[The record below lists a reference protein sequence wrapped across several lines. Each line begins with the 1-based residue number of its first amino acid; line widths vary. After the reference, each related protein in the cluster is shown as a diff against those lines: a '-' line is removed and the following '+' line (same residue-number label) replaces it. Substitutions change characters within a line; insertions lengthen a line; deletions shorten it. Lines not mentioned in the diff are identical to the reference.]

1 MESVLFSLQ
10 IQYLSL
16 GKLGDGQYGPQLHF
30 HRGSQLSFSGNLLL
44 RDSCVSYGYTSR
56 PIYHSGV
63 WKSWVTTPA
72 EAVMAAILVVNPIF
86 QK

>member
-16 GKLGDGQYGPQLHF
+16 GKLGDGQYG
-30 HRGSQLSFSGNLLL
+30 RSCSFTGAASFPSVGIF
-44 RDSCVSYGYTSR
+44 SYGYTSR

-72 EAVMAAILVVNPIF
+72 EAVMAAILVVNQIF